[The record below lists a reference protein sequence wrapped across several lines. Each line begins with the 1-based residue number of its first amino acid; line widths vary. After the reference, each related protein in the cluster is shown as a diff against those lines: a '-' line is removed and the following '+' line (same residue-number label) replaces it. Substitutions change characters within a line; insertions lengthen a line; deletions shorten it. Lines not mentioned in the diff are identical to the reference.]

1 MRRTLFESRLDNTVD
16 AGSIGIGETI
26 EVRNRMGKHV
36 AYGEVI
42 ATTPL
47 GLSLK
52 EGGFYD
58 RDLYLFAVLEPEPI
72 EIIANQLLNSPDER
86 VAKRLSELGEEIPI
100 VEADKMDN
108 NYDNSH
114 NDNQDN
120 DDDEDDDEDED
131 EDDEDEDDDGK
142 SDKKIKDNEK
152 EPLAKPESSVDIDSL
167 PEDIKKSIISI
178 VQMNEDQLNGVL
190 SEIGDATIKALKRVN
205 IKEVEIYSVVG
216 NIQDAV
222 EKILIT
228 PIKRSIGKK
237 K

>member
-1 MRRTLFESRLDNTVD
+1 MRKTLFESRLDNTID

-36 AYGEVI
+36 AYGEVV

-58 RDLYLFAVLEPEPI
+58 RDLYLFAVLEPDSI
-72 EIIANQLLNSPDER
+72 EIVANQLLNSPDER
-86 VAKRLSELGEEIPI
+86 VAKRLAELGEEIPI
-100 VEADKMDN
+100 IEAHKMDN
-108 NYDNSH
+108 NYVDSH
-114 NDNQDN
+114 NDNQNDDNDDN
-120 DDDEDDDEDED
+120 DDDDDD
-131 EDDEDEDDDGK
+131 DDD
-142 SDKKIKDNEK
+142 DDNYK
-152 EPLAKPESSVDIDSL
+152 EPLAKPESSVDINSL

-205 IKEVEIYSVVG
+205 IKEVEIYGVVG
-216 NIQDAV
+216 KIQDAL
-222 EKILIT
+222 EKILTT
-228 PIKRSIGKK
+228 PIHRSIGKK

>member
-1 MRRTLFESRLDNTVD
+1 MRKTLFESRLDNTID

-36 AYGEVI
+36 AYGEVV
-42 ATTPL
+42 AATPL

-72 EIIANQLLNSPDER
+72 EIIANQLLSSPDER
-86 VAKRLSELGEEIPI
+86 VVKRLSELGEEIPM
-100 VEADKMDN
+100 VEADKLDN
-108 NYDNSH
+108 NTNK
-114 NDNQDN
+114 
-120 DDDEDDDEDED
+120 DD
-131 EDDEDEDDDGK
+131 DDEDEDDDDDDDDDIK
-142 SDKKIKDNEK
+142 DKKVDKKSKDDEEK

-167 PEDIKKSIISI
+167 PDDIKKSIIST

-190 SEIGDATIKALKRVN
+190 SEIGDAIVKALKRIN
-205 IKEVEIYSVVG
+205 IKELEIYGVVG
-216 NIQDAV
+216 SIQDAA
-222 EKILIT
+222 EKILTT

-237 K
+237 

>member
-1 MRRTLFESRLDNTVD
+1 MIKTLFESRLDNTID

-36 AYGEVI
+36 AYGEVV
-42 ATTPL
+42 AATPL

-72 EIIANQLLNSPDER
+72 EIIANQLLSSPDER
-86 VAKRLSELGEEIPI
+86 VVKRLSELGEEIPM
-100 VEADKMDN
+100 VEADKLDN
-108 NYDNSH
+108 NTNKD
-114 NDNQDN
+114 
-120 DDDEDDDEDED
+120 DDDEDDDDD
-131 EDDEDEDDDGK
+131 DDIKDKKVDKKSKDDE
-142 SDKKIKDNEK
+142 EK

-167 PEDIKKSIISI
+167 PDDIKKSIIST

-190 SEIGDATIKALKRVN
+190 SEIGDAIVKALKRIN
-205 IKEVEIYSVVG
+205 IKELEIYGVVG
-216 NIQDAV
+216 SIQDAA
-222 EKILIT
+222 EKILTT

-237 K
+237 